1 MKGTWAKGIT
11 VAAYYNNGATAP
23 ADNAAGNVTVV
34 GQKDGLVISP
44 TTPDPTPKPD
54 DGSSAYAM
62 AALGAGLALLS
73 AF

>member
-1 MKGTWAKGIT
+1 MTATWAKGIT
-11 VAAYYNNGATAP
+11 VAAYYNNGATAT
-23 ADNAAGNVTVV
+23 ADNVTVV
-34 GQKDGLVISP
+34 GQENGLVISP